1 MFLAGFDNHRQR
13 ITTPSV
19 DLSYVDVGTG
29 LPALFVH
36 GVGTNAYLWSGVVP
50 ALADMRR
57 CIAVDLPLHGQSPG
71 RPGQQM
77 TIGAFAE
84 VLAGLCDGL
93 DVAEV
98 DLVAHDTGGAV
109 AQVFAARYP
118 QRLRSLTLTNCD
130 THDNVPPEAFAPTV
144 ERARSG
150 QVAASAP
157 ALLANLAAA
166 RAAVFAT
173 GYENPEFLTLDM
185 VQAFLEPVL
194 GTRAAAEKFQELLAG
209 LEPTDLLAAEPGLR
223 NLRVPTLVVW
233 GTADVFFDVK
243 WAYWL
248 LGTIP
253 GARVVEIAGAK
264 LFFPH
269 ERADELSAHIRGHW
283 ASSHPQRR
291 PTSSNDPEGNTDPD

>member
-1 MFLAGFDNHRQR
+1 MFLAGFDDHRHR
-13 ITTPSV
+13 ITTPSA

-29 LPALFVH
+29 PPALFVH
-36 GVGTNAYLWSGVVP
+36 GIGTNAYLWSGVVP

-57 CIAVDLPLHGQSPG
+57 CISVDLPLHGQSPA

-84 VLAGLCDGL
+84 VLAGLCDSL
-93 DVAEV
+93 DLAEV
-98 DLVAHDTGGAV
+98 DVVAHDTGGAV
-109 AQVFAARYP
+109 AQIFAARNP
-118 QRLRSLTLTNCD
+118 ERLRSLTLTNCD

-144 ERARSG
+144 ELARSG
-150 QVAASAP
+150 QLAPSAP
-157 ALLANLAAA
+157 VLLADLAAA

-173 GYENPEFLTLDM
+173 GYENPEFLTIDM
-185 VQAFLEPVL
+185 VRAFLEPVL
-194 GTRAAAEKFQELLAG
+194 GTPAAAEKFQELLAA
-209 LEPTDLLAAEPGLR
+209 LEPTDLLAAEPALR
-223 NLRVPTLVVW
+223 NLHVPTLIVW

-248 LGTIP
+248 RDTIP
-253 GARVVEIAGAK
+253 GAHVVEVPGAK

-283 ASSHPQRR
+283 AASAPQRI
-291 PTSSNDPEGNTDPD
+291 